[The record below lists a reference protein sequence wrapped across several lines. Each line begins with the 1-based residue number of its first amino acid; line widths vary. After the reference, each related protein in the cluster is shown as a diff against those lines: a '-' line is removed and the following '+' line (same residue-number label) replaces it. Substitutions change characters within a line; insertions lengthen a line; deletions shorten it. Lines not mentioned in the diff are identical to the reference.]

1 MFLFH
6 KNTNKAVKAKVKP
19 PRLDGAKVGVFA
31 SRSPHRPNPIGLT
44 LAKLD
49 GIIGNTLLLSAIVLL
64 DGTPVLDIKPY
75 VPDYDKPP
83 NLVQDKVEVESTGK
97 TLSKNRDISRSQ
109 ETAPVSPGSQLVDQN
124 RTVPMQQI
132 VDLQPDPTT
141 CALSIAEWIRKPPIN
156 ELEVK
161 FSDEAKDQIGCF
173 HGKRP
178 LRDHPLKE
186 SRRKSDD
193 LSGYKCTCL
202 QKLKLGLETFAGEE
216 PGLCELGNNQIVGN
230 LWIKP
235 GDAGAYKSVNTDID
249 SDSSCSETSLNEK
262 TNESNDD
269 AKYHGSQEELSRN
282 GKISFVREEVDRDL
296 KERDPQ
302 PVSDSELLQP
312 SVVCIHQLEML
323 SSPEEAKQAITDI
336 LRADPRSVYR
346 RNCCQDKLYSFSIDT
361 MNVTCKFVESTVEV
375 LRVEP
380 VFYRKLK

>member
-49 GIIGNTLLLSAIVLL
+49 GIVGNTLLLSAIDLL

-83 NLVQDKVEVESTGK
+83 NLVQDKVELESTGK
-97 TLSKNRDISRSQ
+97 TLSENGDISRSQ
-109 ETAPVSPGSQLVDQN
+109 ETAPVSPGSQLVDQS
-124 RTVPMQQI
+124 RTVPMQQT
-132 VDLQPDPTT
+132 VDLQPEPTT
-141 CALSIAEWIRKPPIN
+141 CTLSIAEWIRKPPIN

-161 FSDEAKDQIGCF
+161 FSEEAIDQIGCF
-173 HGKRP
+173 HGKR
-178 LRDHPLKE
+178 LLQDHLLKE
-186 SRRKSDD
+186 SRRKRDY
-193 LSGYKCTCL
+193 LSGYRCTCL

-230 LWIKP
+230 PWIKP
-235 GDAGAYKSVNTDID
+235 GDAGAYKTVNTDID
-249 SDSSCSETSLNEK
+249 SDTSCSETSLNEK
-262 TNESNDD
+262 TNESNYD
-269 AKYHGSQEELSRN
+269 AKYHGSQEELSRK
-282 GKISFVREEVDRDL
+282 GKSSFVREEVDRDL
-296 KERDPQ
+296 KERRPQ

-312 SVVCIHQLEML
+312 SVVCIYQLEML